1 MVAYLLDFHENIRFS
16 MTLSKYQEQPYS
28 LLYFLIYLKNALT
41 FLDIYRTIREY
52 SYIQYFQNIIWE
64 YSPEFHRELFP
75 NILRIYHGNVPRILH
90 EQYSRNIIWEYSPE
104 FHCKIFPNILGICHG
119 NVPRIFHEHILGR
132 WALIW
137 GSISKTANIFWN
149 ILGSAY

>member
-1 MVAYLLDFHENIRFS
+1 M
-16 MTLSKYQEQPYS
+16 
-28 LLYFLIYLKNALT
+28 
-41 FLDIYRTIREY
+41 
-52 SYIQYFQNIIWE
+52 IWE

-75 NILRIYHGNVPRILH
+75 NILRIYHGNVPQILH
-90 EQYSRNIIWEYSPE
+90 EQYSRNVIWEYSPE
-104 FHCKIFPNILGICHG
+104 FHCKLFPNILGIYHG

-149 ILGSAY
+149 ILGSTYWLQSIWKNDTSNFCLLFISRVKMTKVNFHFYKQCNQGAARLICKRAI